1 MRYAFEQVIPSGKY
15 DKIIISA
22 RWKMDDLP
30 WLLRTLDKIEVT
42 KAEVTVFGPI
52 IEYTQPLPRILAH
65 SDYEEKLVRTR
76 KYDFIENIDAEFK
89 SKLSDRN
96 VNYKSILQN
105 ICATAADCRWNSARP
120 KKTKRS
126 A

>member
-1 MRYAFEQVIPSGKY
+1 M
-15 DKIIISA
+15 
-22 RWKMDDLP
+22 
-30 WLLRTLDKIEVT
+30 
-42 KAEVTVFGPI
+42 FGPI

-105 ICATAADCRWNSARP
+105 ICATAADC
-120 KKTKRS
+120 KTLVEGKPMQFDYGHLTQEGS
-126 A
+126 LMLTKG